1 MTHWFEVVG
10 RLLGD
15 PAISKENVYNMDE
28 TGVMLS
34 MLGTGEGRLEWT
46 DHLIGDEIPPYA
58 ILSHT
63 CKEGQKCLNSME
75 NIDTQLNEEC

>member
-1 MTHWFEVVG
+1 VVG

-46 DHLIGDEIPPYA
+46 DDLIGDEIPPYA

-63 CKEGQKCLNSME
+63 
-75 NIDTQLNEEC
+75 